1 VRVNRPVLLESLHTF
16 VAGGNGIVVGR
27 PGVGKS
33 YLLTDL
39 HRRLKEVGVPHL
51 LLPVEALGFGGDEE
65 LRALLG
71 ARGDAV
77 EHIASVLGTKTGAK
91 GAILLDAFDAVR
103 SEDARQ
109 RLVNLI
115 RRLIAASQGR
125 WNVVVTVRE
134 YDARKSHAL
143 LKLFGPGGAPHLELP
158 QDPRIPSRH
167 FVVPPFTQEEVGQAV
182 TQISGLG
189 ALIQGASEDF
199 MRLLTVPFNLWLL
212 EQVLSA
218 PGKAPDI
225 THVYSEVQ
233 LLGLFWERRVLMAD
247 NAEDR
252 ELLLSRATA
261 SMIRD
266 RTLTARKDAI
276 YAPELQ
282 RAWSD
287 LRSAE
292 VLVETTGA
300 AQRVSFAHN
309 TLFDYAVSVLQL
321 EDLPQ
326 SVADFV
332 AADPARP
339 LFLRPSLTYYF
350 TRLWHDAPEAFWK
363 VLWALVPYDLIHV
376 RLVARLIPPA
386 VIASEARAIESL
398 LPLIDLLAKGREE
411 ALEIVQRLL
420 QALRISRRG
429 SARLWTEF
437 ASRLAP
443 LPHRRYV
450 WDLTTVTAELLDSAG
465 AAEKES
471 VERNSNAVG
480 SSVLAWVL
488 SERKKQAEPSLDS
501 LAAVWALPMVVKTFS
516 ADPERSSQLV
526 RAVLK
531 LTKEPDFPIQYIFRL
546 SDGVDHVLRVDPAL
560 AAEIYRSVFAHDEQ
574 SSKET
579 SFGTPVLPLIS
590 NRRQDFEMC
599 RYSLAQHFPL
609 FMRSSPLE
617 AARAAVE
624 SINAYV
630 IDKWLIPYLRPGVK
644 LEDVTEE
651 FQFRGRPV
659 RYLPDTGHLRELGLR
674 EGGVHDLGETLFR
687 CLEDNAASPTP
698 AIIDQILDLITDRS
712 RVAYFWR
719 ELLVLGA
726 KRPEHF
732 ANVLF
737 ELCLARPIQLGG
749 DTMYELGE
757 FIRAAAPLYS
767 SQQRVAVEQSLLTLP
782 QDADAESLERYQRVA
797 ARLLACLPKETLET
811 SEARAYRAEAEL
823 GGPLPANE
831 PPETISVSSRSYT
844 EDDWLVEQGVD
855 LAQEENATIRGM
867 FKEIDDFVTTW
878 RNQVPTPEVIERFL
892 PAAMRAR
899 EAADRYDK
907 TADATIQTSLW
918 TKLAAAASAMSRSV
932 GKLSAEARSFCRD
945 TLLRAAKHQ
954 EPLPNKDAK
963 FDFPMWSP
971 SPRNEAAQGLPWL
984 TLTIVDNEILDA
996 VASLAS
1002 DAVPSVRFLV
1012 AGEVFRLRWS
1022 AHEAFWQITQ
1032 ERAMKEDNRS
1042 VLNGLCLSLTRLPK
1056 DEDDRIAGVLN
1067 TIQGK
1072 GLFPSEKSD
1081 FGDTFAMIVTR
1092 LALSHENQWAM
1103 ETLDTWRKSPDQH
1116 AELLHHA
1123 VFQAVLAINPS
1134 NLGSDKLRPTSL
1146 RAGKWLLAVLEG
1158 TVQTL
1163 QNIRPTDQAEWTEE
1177 RTKKFKEAYTVV
1189 DEIVS
1194 RLYYNIRH
1202 REGTEEISFEA
1213 TGDYYLTIKPLL
1225 QAVTLLGRRDQR
1237 GIVLAPTAH
1246 HFMQL
1251 MNEVLSYEPKAV
1263 LHMAADV
1270 AEASEAAGYNID
1282 SIAIKEVV
1290 TLVESVLA
1298 DYRNEVQEGEALA
1311 DLLRLLDVFAKA
1323 GWPQALQLVWRLDE
1337 VFR

>member
-1 VRVNRPVLLESLHTF
+1 MVFSTPAIRSSSSL
-16 VAGGNGIVVGR
+16 GSR
-27 PGVGKS
+27 
-33 YLLTDL
+33 
-39 HRRLKEVGVPHL
+39 
-51 LLPVEALGFGGDEE
+51 
-65 LRALLG
+65 
-71 ARGDAV
+71 
-77 EHIASVLGTKTGAK
+77 
-91 GAILLDAFDAVR
+91 
-103 SEDARQ
+103 
-109 RLVNLI
+109 
-115 RRLIAASQGR
+115 
-125 WNVVVTVRE
+125 VRE
-134 YDARKSHAL
+134 RHRPFRTERLSSFIAL
-143 LKLFGPGGAPHLELP
+143 SCVICQKASCALHL
-158 QDPRIPSRH
+158 SRNTS
-167 FVVPPFTQEEVGQAV
+167 PATKNRTEG
-182 TQISGLG
+182 T
-189 ALIQGASEDF
+189 ASEAND
-199 MRLLTVPFNLWLL
+199 
-212 EQVLSA
+212 
-218 PGKAPDI
+218 
-225 THVYSEVQ
+225 
-233 LLGLFWERRVLMAD
+233 
-247 NAEDR
+247 
-252 ELLLSRATA
+252 ATA
-261 SMIRD
+261 SKISLS
-266 RTLTARKDAI
+266 TI
-276 YAPELQ
+276 
-282 RAWSD
+282 
-287 LRSAE
+287 
-292 VLVETTGA
+292 V
-300 AQRVSFAHN
+300 RVSHGRPWAASFRGEGDHIGKSNFA
-309 TLFDYAVSVLQL
+309 
-321 EDLPQ
+321 
-326 SVADFV
+326 
-332 AADPARP
+332 
-339 LFLRPSLTYYF
+339 
-350 TRLWHDAPEAFWK
+350 
-363 VLWALVPYDLIHV
+363 
-376 RLVARLIPPA
+376 
-386 VIASEARAIESL
+386 SL
-398 LPLIDLLAKGREE
+398 L
-411 ALEIVQRLL
+411 
-420 QALRISRRG
+420 G
-429 SARLWTEF
+429 S
-437 ASRLAP
+437 
-443 LPHRRYV
+443 
-450 WDLTTVTAELLDSAG
+450 
-465 AAEKES
+465 
-471 VERNSNAVG
+471 G
-480 SSVLAWVL
+480 SWC
-488 SERKKQAEPSLDS
+488 
-501 LAAVWALPMVVKTFS
+501 LAARRSVSRQNDLAS
-516 ADPERSSQLV
+516 ADN
-526 RAVLK
+526 
-531 LTKEPDFPIQYIFRL
+531 FP
-546 SDGVDHVLRVDPAL
+546 
-560 AAEIYRSVFAHDEQ
+560 
-574 SSKET
+574 
-579 SFGTPVLPLIS
+579 
-590 NRRQDFEMC
+590 
-599 RYSLAQHFPL
+599 
-609 FMRSSPLE
+609 
-617 AARAAVE
+617 
-624 SINAYV
+624 
-630 IDKWLIPYLRPGVK
+630 
-644 LEDVTEE
+644 
-651 FQFRGRPV
+651 
-659 RYLPDTGHLRELGLR
+659 
-674 EGGVHDLGETLFR
+674 
-687 CLEDNAASPTP
+687 
-698 AIIDQILDLITDRS
+698 TDR
-712 RVAYFWR
+712 
-719 ELLVLGA
+719 L
-726 KRPEHF
+726 
-732 ANVLF
+732 
-737 ELCLARPIQLGG
+737 
-749 DTMYELGE
+749 M
-757 FIRAAAPLYS
+757 
-767 SQQRVAVEQSLLTLP
+767 
-782 QDADAESLERYQRVA
+782 
-797 ARLLACLPKETLET
+797 
-811 SEARAYRAEAEL
+811 
-823 GGPLPANE
+823 
-831 PPETISVSSRSYT
+831 
-844 EDDWLVEQGVD
+844 
-855 LAQEENATIRGM
+855 
-867 FKEIDDFVTTW
+867 
-878 RNQVPTPEVIERFL
+878 
-892 PAAMRAR
+892 
-899 EAADRYDK
+899 
-907 TADATIQTSLW
+907 ADATIQTSLW